1 MQKLV
6 KMAGT
11 ASPFPPKPRQFAD
24 SREVK
29 DFFHRRAAAAV
40 LFLFTLTA
48 ACGSHKGLPEATSPE
63 YANFVR
69 AFYVGLAGLQTGADD
84 PARQNLTQAAQIAP
98 GEPASFANLAVLSLR
113 QQDYDS
119 AFRNA
124 DQARQLLSDN
134 TRIEELLGDIESKR
148 GKSAEAIGHYKK
160 AVDADANNIKA
171 LYSFAE
177 ETERQA
183 GPNSDAEAKKLF
195 SQVLAKRPDN
205 IAVQIQVARL
215 AAKTGDNAAVQS
227 AVSKLGAESSS
238 WPENAKQQM
247 TAIQQVVS
255 SGNPRAAAVRVVFL
269 RNVLVT
275 VAAYRQDLNEI
286 KTPAELVAEPFTSL
300 LRLTPPTSSPSA
312 PDTALKFDAA
322 TPPPALP
329 NVTFAGAIAF
339 DDSGKSTL
347 VWANDSALQ
356 IAGGAKLPFPGGPA
370 GPHSVLGLD
379 LNYDYKADL
388 VLAGSKGIHLFEQKD
403 LSTFTDVTAKA
414 KLPPAIANG
423 SYTGAWAFDVDLDG
437 DLDIV
442 LGSSSGANVLRNNAD
457 GTFQVLTPFPGVNG
471 IKAFAAADI
480 DGDGDPDAAVI
491 DANGK
496 LHIFANDRL
505 GQYHERALPGT
516 FSGSFDAVLAADPN
530 SDGALDFVLLRND
543 GAIVRLSDKNEGAG
557 WDTADLAKA
566 TSPHALAL
574 LAADL
579 DNNGRLDFITGDG
592 QIFLGGAKDFT
603 PLAFKASLTSAT
615 AVDTNGDGK
624 LDLIGVSPT
633 GGQPVLLTNHGTKNY
648 HWQDIQVR
656 AATTKGDQRINSFG
670 IAGAVEVRAGLL
682 LQKQLITSPV
692 IHFGIGDHPKAD
704 VARIIW
710 PNGAAQAEFDLKSEQ
725 QILAVQ
731 RLKGSCP
738 WLFAWDGKQMSFVK
752 DGSPWSSAL
761 GLHINAQNVAG
772 IGQTQEWFKVPG
784 DSLKPHDGYYDL
796 RITAEL
802 WETYYID
809 HYSLMVVDHPEGTE
823 VYSDER
829 FAVPS
834 PPLKLFTTAEPH
846 AFASAHDEHGND
858 VSAIVKN
865 LDRNY
870 LDTFG
875 RGPYQGL
882 TNDHYVELE
891 LPADAPLN
899 GPLYLLGS
907 SWLHPTDGTVNI
919 AIGQNSIPQPQSL
932 SIEVPDAHGS
942 WKVARK
948 NLGFPAGKMK
958 TVVFDL
964 DGIFL
969 PGAPRKLRLRTN
981 LEIYWDQLQWAT
993 GAPDSQNRI
1002 QKISL
1007 TSADLRYRGFSEVKA
1022 ANSSSPELPDYNH
1035 IASTGPM
1042 WHDLEGFTTR
1052 HGDVRELL
1060 QNIDD
1065 RIVIMSAGDELRL
1078 RFPEQAPP
1086 PAGWKRDYIMIGDG
1100 WIKDGDYNTVFSKT
1114 VLPIPYHAMKDYT
1127 KKPGRLEDDPSYKLH
1142 PADWQNYHTRYVS
1155 ADLFQNAL
1163 RN

>member
-1 MQKLV
+1 
-6 KMAGT
+6 MAGT
-11 ASPFPPKPRQFAD
+11 VSSFPPQTCR
-24 SREVK
+24 S
-29 DFFHRRAAAAV
+29 
-40 LFLFTLTA
+40 LITA
-48 ACGSHKGLPEATSPE
+48 ALLLILTSCGSHKGVHETIPPE
-63 YANFVR
+63 YTNFVR
-69 AFYVGLAGLQTGADD
+69 HFYIGLAGLQTGADD
-84 PARQNLTQAAQIAP
+84 VARQNLTQATQFAP
-98 GEPASFANLAVLSLR
+98 GEPAAFANLAILALR
-113 QQDYDS
+113 QQDYET
-119 AFRNA
+119 AFKNA
-124 DQARQLLSDN
+124 DHARQLFPDHDFFEN
-134 TRIEELLGDIESKR
+134 LLGDIESKR
-148 GKSAEAIGHYKK
+148 GNSAAAIAHYKK
-160 AVDADANNIKA
+160 AVAAYADNVKA
-171 LYSFAE
+171 RYSLAE

-183 GPNSDAEAKKLF
+183 GPNSDAEAEKLF
-195 SQVLAKRPDN
+195 AQVLAKRPNN

-215 AAKTGDNAAVQS
+215 GAKTGNNADLQNAVFRL
-227 AVSKLGAESSS
+227 AAESAT
-238 WPENAKQQM
+238 WPDDAKQQM
-247 TAIQQVVS
+247 TAIQQALS
-255 SGNPRAAAVRVVFL
+255 SGTPRTAAVRLVFL
-269 RNVLVT
+269 RNVLIRVD
-275 VAAYRQDLNEI
+275 AYRHDLNEV
-286 KTPAELVAEPFTSL
+286 KTPAELVAQPFTSFF
-300 LRLTPPTSSPSA
+300 RLSLPPFKLSP

-322 TPPPALP
+322 TPPPAPP
-329 NVTFAGAIAF
+329 NVTWAGAIAF
-339 DDSGKSTL
+339 DDSGKFTP

-370 GPHSVLGLD
+370 GPNAVLGID
-379 LNYDYKADL
+379 LNYDYKTDL
-388 VLAGSKGIHLFEQKD
+388 VLAGTKGIHVFEQKD
-403 LSTFTDVTAKA
+403 LSDFTDVTAKA

-442 LGSSSGANVLRNNAD
+442 LGSAAGANVLRNNAD
-457 GTFQVLTPFPGVNG
+457 GTFKILTPFPGVNG
-471 IKAFAAADI
+471 IKAFASADI
-480 DGDGDPDAAVI
+480 DNDGDPDVAMI
-491 DANGK
+491 DASGK
-496 LHIFANDRL
+496 LHIFMNDRL
-505 GQYHERALPGT
+505 GQYRERALPST
-516 FSGSFDAVLAADPN
+516 FSGSFDAVLAADATAHG
-530 SDGALDFVLLRND
+530 SLDFVGLRND
-543 GAIVRLSDKNEGAG
+543 GAIVCLSDNQGSG
-557 WDTADLAKA
+557 WFTADLAKA
-566 TSPHALAL
+566 TSPHAPSL

-579 DNNGRLDFITGDG
+579 DNNGRLDLITGDG
-592 QIFLGGAKDFT
+592 QIFLGGKENFT
-603 PLAFKASLTSAT
+603 PLAFKASVTSA
-615 AVDTNGDGK
+615 AVVDTNGDGK
-624 LDLIGVSPT
+624 LDLVGVSPT
-633 GGQPVLLTNHGTKNY
+633 GGEPVLLINHSTKNY
-648 HWQDIQVR
+648 HWQDIRVR

-670 IAGAVEVRAGLL
+670 IGGSVDLWATFLF
-682 LQKQLITSPV
+682 QKQPITSPL
-692 IHFGIGDHPKAD
+692 IHFGTGDEARAD

-710 PNGAAQAEFDLKSEQ
+710 PNGVAQAEFDLKTEQ
-725 QILAVQ
+725 QILAIQ

-772 IGQTQEWFKVPG
+772 IGQTQEWFKIPG
-784 DSLKPHDGYYDL
+784 ESLKPHDGYYDL

-809 HYSLMVVDHPEGTE
+809 HYSLMVVDHPAGTE

-829 FAVPS
+829 FAVPA

-846 AFASAHDEHGND
+846 PFASAHDDHGND
-858 VSAIVKN
+858 VSAIVKD

-882 TNDHYVELE
+882 TSDHYVELE
-891 LPADAPLN
+891 LPANAPHN
-899 GPLYLLGS
+899 GPLYLLGG

-932 SIEVPDAHGS
+932 SIEVPDAHGN

-969 PGAPRKLRLRTN
+969 PGAPRKLRLCTN

-1002 QKISL
+1002 QRISL
-1007 TSADLRYRGFSEVKA
+1007 TSADLRYRGYSEVKA
-1022 ANSSSPELPDYNH
+1022 ANPSSPELPDYNH

-1042 WHDLEGFTTR
+1042 WRDLVGFTTR

-1065 RIVIMSAGDELRL
+1065 RIIIMSAGDELRL
-1078 RFPEQAPP
+1078 RFPEQPPP

-1114 VLPIPYHAMKDYT
+1114 VLPIPYHAMKDYA
-1127 KKPGRLEDDPSYKLH
+1127 KKPGRLEDDPAYKLH
-1142 PADWQNYHTRYVS
+1142 PADWQNYHTRYIS
-1155 ADLFQNAL
+1155 ADLFENAL

>member
-1 MQKLV
+1 
-6 KMAGT
+6 MAGT
-11 ASPFPPKPRQFAD
+11 ACPVPPLPRQP
-24 SREVK
+24 V
-29 DFFHRRAAAAV
+29 DFRKIPTSYIRGAAAA
-40 LFLFTLTA
+40 LILTFTA
-48 ACGSHKGLPEATSPE
+48 ACSSHKGLPEASSPQ
-63 YANFVR
+63 YAEFVR

-84 PARQNLTQAAQIAP
+84 PAKQNLTQATQIAP
-98 GEPASFANLAVLSLR
+98 GEPASFANLGVLSLR

-119 AFRNA
+119 AYKYA
-124 DQARQLLSDN
+124 EQARQLLPENS
-134 TRIEELLGDIESKR
+134 RIEQLLGDIESKR
-148 GKSAEAIGHYKK
+148 GKSAEAIAHFKK
-160 AVDADANNIKA
+160 AVEADGNNIKA
-171 LYSFAE
+171 LYALAE
-177 ETERQA
+177 ETEREA
-183 GPNSDAEAKKLF
+183 GPTSDADAQKLF
-195 SQVLAKRPDN
+195 AQVLAKRPGS
-205 IAVQIQVARL
+205 IAAQIQVARL
-215 AAKTGDNAAVQS
+215 GAKTGDKAALQD
-227 AVSKLGAESSS
+227 AVSKLSAESSS
-238 WPENAKQQM
+238 WPDPAKQQM
-247 TAIQQVVS
+247 TAIQQMVS
-255 SGNPRAAAVRVVFL
+255 SGNARATAVRVVFL
-269 RNVLVT
+269 RNTLVA

-286 KTPAELVAEPFTSL
+286 KTPADLVSDPFTKL
-300 LRLTPPTSSPSA
+300 LRLPSPGSDPSA
-312 PDTALKFDAA
+312 PDTALKFDAG
-322 TPPPALP
+322 TPPTAIP
-329 NVTFAGAIAF
+329 NAIRATAIAF

-347 VWANDSALQ
+347 VWASDSALQ
-356 IAGGAKLPFPGGPA
+356 IENGARLPFPGGPA
-370 GPHSVLGLD
+370 GSHSILGLD

-388 VLAGSKGIHLFEQKD
+388 VLAGAKGIRLFEQKD
-403 LSTFTDVTAKA
+403 LSNFTDVTAKA
-414 KLPPAIANG
+414 KIPAAIANG

-442 LGSSSGANVLRNNAD
+442 LGSSTAANVLRNNGD
-457 GTFQVLTPFPGVNG
+457 GTFAVLTPFSGVNG
-471 IKAFAAADI
+471 IRAFTAADI
-480 DGDGDPDAAVI
+480 DGDGDPDAAVA
-491 DANGK
+491 DASGK
-496 LHIFANDRL
+496 LHVFVNDRL
-505 GQYHERALPGT
+505 GQYRERALPAG
-516 FSGSFDAVLAADPN
+516 FSGAFEDVIAADADD
-530 SDGALDFVLLRND
+530 DGALDYVLLRND
-543 GAIVRLSDKNEGAG
+543 GAIVRLSDKNEGAA

-566 TSPHALAL
+566 TAPHAPAL

-579 DNNGRLDFITGDG
+579 DNNGRLDLITGDG
-592 QIFLGGAKDFT
+592 QIFLGGAKEFT
-603 PLAFKASLTSAT
+603 VLAFKASLTSAN

-624 LDLIGVSPT
+624 LDLAGVSPT
-633 GGQPVLLTNHGTKNY
+633 GGQPVLLVNHGTKNY
-648 HWQDIQVR
+648 HWQDIRVR
-656 AATTKGDQRINSFG
+656 AATTRGDQRINSFG
-670 IAGAVEVRAGLL
+670 IGGAIAVRSGLL

-692 IHFGIGDHPKAD
+692 VHFGIGDHPKAD

-710 PNGAAQAEFDLKSEQ
+710 PNGAAQAEFDLKTEQ

-738 WLFAWDGKQMSFVK
+738 WLFAWDGKQMSFIK

-784 DSLKPHDGYYDL
+784 ENLKPHDGYYDL

-809 HYSLMVVDHPEGTE
+809 HYSLMVVDHPAGTE

-829 FAVPS
+829 FAVPA

-846 AFASAHDEHGND
+846 PFASAHDEHGSD
-858 VSAIVKN
+858 VSTIVRN
-865 LDRNY
+865 LDRSY

-882 TNDHYVELE
+882 TNDHFVELE
-891 LPADAPLN
+891 LPAEAPAN

-919 AIGQNSIPQPQSL
+919 AIGQNSIPQPHSL
-932 SIEVPDAHGS
+932 SIEVPDANGN

-948 NLGFPAGKMK
+948 DLGFPAGKMK
-958 TVVFDL
+958 TIVFNL
-964 DGIFL
+964 EGIFL

-1002 QKISL
+1002 RKVSL
-1007 TSADLRYRGFSEVKA
+1007 TGADLRYRGFSEVKA
-1022 ANSSSPELPDYNH
+1022 VNASSPELPDYNR
-1035 IASTGPM
+1035 IASTGQI

-1065 RIVIMSAGDELRL
+1065 RMVIMSAGDELRL

-1086 PAGWKRDYIMIGDG
+1086 PPGWKRDYIMVGDG

-1114 VLPIPYHAMKDYT
+1114 VLPIPYHGMKNYT
-1127 KKPGRLEDDPSYKLH
+1127 RKPGGLEDDPAYKLH
-1142 PADWQNYHTRYVS
+1142 PADWQKYHTRYVT